1 MNTKTNEARLKQINS
16 FTLIELLI
24 VIAIIAI
31 LASMLLPALNK
42 ARDRAYAISCAS
54 NLKQIGFAHASYQQD
69 NSGFFIPATYNW
81 WANSTASWKW
91 SWAYSMKQ
99 NSYLT
104 EKILHCPTSSRFVH
118 MESTYNCVTNPKSST
133 AYNWIHYGYNI
144 YHLGALRDDDM
155 VKNTQLDKPSE
166 TIVVGDVW
174 SDKYGV
180 KPYGYFL
187 MRTVNTDPNW
197 QLADNHENGSNIV
210 WADGHVTYE
219 KFASNRFQGGD
230 AYYFKVK
237 K

>member
-1 MNTKTNEARLKQINS
+1 MKSLLHLNGKRYN
-16 FTLIELLI
+16 FTLIELLV

-31 LASMLLPALNK
+31 LASMLLPALSK
-42 ARDRAYAISCAS
+42 AKEKAHTISCSS
-54 NLKQIGFAHASYQQD
+54 NLKQIGFAHFSYQQD

-81 WANSTASWKW
+81 WSNKIASWKW
-91 SWAYSMKQ
+91 SWAYELKQ
-99 NSYLT
+99 RSYLT

-155 VKNTQLDKPSE
+155 VKNTQVEKPSE

-174 SDKYGV
+174 SDKFGAT
-180 KPYGYFL
+180 PYGYFL
-187 MRTVNTDPNW
+187 MKTSNSDSNW
-197 QLADNHENGSNIV
+197 QLADNHSAGTNIV
-210 WADGHVTYE
+210 WADGHVSFE
-219 KFASNRFQGGD
+219 KNAAARYLSGD
-230 AYYFKVK
+230 TYYFKVK